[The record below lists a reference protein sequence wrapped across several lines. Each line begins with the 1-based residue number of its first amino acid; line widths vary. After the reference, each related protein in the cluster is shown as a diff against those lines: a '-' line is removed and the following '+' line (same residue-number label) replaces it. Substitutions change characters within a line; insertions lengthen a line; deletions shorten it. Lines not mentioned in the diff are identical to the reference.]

1 MGFNEKMT
9 TLADAIRGK
18 TNQTKDLTLDEMATS
33 VESIKAGVDTNDA
46 TASADEI
53 LQGET
58 AYVAGGK
65 VTGTFTIDNEL
76 TAQDNLITQI
86 QSALQNKAA
95 GSEPMLQEKTVT
107 PTKSSQ
113 SVTPDSQYD
122 GLSKVTVNAI
132 PSDYIIPSGTKTITT
147 NGTHDVKSCA
157 SATVNVAGEDVT
169 TETNAYTTKLA
180 TLETAITALET
191 ELQGKAGGGSGGGG
205 SIETCTVT
213 ISFQYGDPRDIWISG
228 TQLINNS
235 IQPFNFVDYSDY
247 THDSSL
253 FASPYTISN
262 IVKNTPIT
270 ISGYGSYAISSDA
283 VTGNGCELLYSSI
296 SAKTL
301 AVNITEAEATI
312 TIRNDY

>member
-33 VESIKAGVDTNDA
+33 VESIETGGGIDTSDA

-58 AYVAGGK
+58 AYVDGEK

-76 TAQDNLITQI
+76 TTQDNLIEQI
-86 QSALQNKAA
+86 QSALENKASA
-95 GSEPMLQEKTVT
+95 SEPVLQEKTVT

-113 SVTPDSQYD
+113 SVTPDSNYD

-132 PSDYIIPSGTKTITT
+132 PSNYIIPSGTKTITT
-147 NGTHDVKSCA
+147 NGTHDVKSYA

-169 TETNAYTTKLA
+169 TETNAYTQKLA

-191 ELQGKAGGGSGGGG
+191 ELQGKASGGSDGG
-205 SIETCTVT
+205 SVETCNVELSTSYGFFPNIIYSYLENGKI
-213 ISFQYGDPRDIWISG
+213 ISK
-228 TQLINNS
+228 
-235 IQPFNFVDYSDY
+235 Y
-247 THDSSL
+247 TSSL
-253 FASPYTISN
+253 SNNINLTNVVCGTFIS
-262 IVKNTPIT
+262 V
-270 ISGYGSYAISSDA
+270 GFSDNLA
-283 VTGNGCELLYSSI
+283 VESVTGATNLGTGI
-296 SAKTL
+296 SAWH
-301 AVNITEAEATI
+301 ITAEAGETAI
-312 TIRNDY
+312 IKLYNPN